1 MYECLILGDE
11 AAKPAKDSKGQKHSD
26 EKPVVHIKAK
36 MVKASKLNKDINQLN
51 ENSSASVFYLELLQF
66 DILFR
71 NSFFGSITD

>member
-51 ENSSASVFYLELLQF
+51 VN
-66 DILFR
+66 
-71 NSFFGSITD
+71 